1 VTGSRQP
8 LLGASVSGSSAWI
21 IAMLLREVLPARI
34 RQLEVDPHISGGVVR
49 DLRGTAAAIQEAARQ
64 YRELVDGSPSVP
76 ADSAERSLSA
86 SDADLRN
93 PPQVG
98 VAEVAVMLNCG
109 PRWVTTLCR
118 MGQLAATKQGREWRI
133 DVSSVEDYKAQGV
146 KAA

>member
-1 VTGSRQP
+1 VSRP
-8 LLGASVSGSSAWI
+8 LLSASVSGSSAWI
-21 IAMLLREVLPARI
+21 IYQVLHAPLRVRI
-34 RQLEVDPHISGGVVR
+34 RQLECDPHISGGVVR
-49 DLRGTAAAIQEAARQ
+49 DLRVTAAAIQEAARQ
-64 YRELVDGSPSVP
+64 YRELVDGSRSVP

-86 SDADLRN
+86 SDADLGN

-133 DVSSVEDYKAQGV
+133 DVSSVEDYKARGV
-146 KAA
+146 EAA